1 MRLRNYVNTGRLVT
15 ILIPCVLIC
24 NGTAHGEFTFGEPTL
39 VGSVG
44 GMDVAYAQI
53 SRDGLELYFAPED
66 EAQCADIWV
75 IKRSSP
81 AEPWGKPIKLDAP
94 VNSEWQEISPSLS
107 PNGLELYF
115 ANINYGCGLYPDGSG
130 NDDLYVSRRATK
142 DDPWGEPENLG
153 PMVNSEYAEE
163 QPCISADGLSL
174 YFISERPG
182 GQGYYDLYVSTRPT
196 LEDPWEMAVN
206 LGPPVNS
213 GMEESTPFISSDGLS
228 LFFSA
233 GPRTLPFASQIYLSR
248 RQDPASPW
256 GRPQAYAPVQI
267 PGRLEFFPSFSE
279 NDPTVYFSNG
289 DDFYEGLFHLWQVK
303 VAPIVDFSG
312 DGKVDGRDVTVLA
325 NSWGSDDSVCDIS
338 PAPCGDWM
346 VDLQDLVTLAE
357 YIGQDIEDP
366 TLVAHWGLDEADGA
380 IAKESVGGQ
389 DGVLEGNPVWHP
401 DGGMVGGALQ
411 LDGVDDCIETPL
423 VLNPSEGPLG
433 VLAWILG
440 GAPGQV
446 IVCQNSGDN
455 WLMVRDDGVL
465 ATDLSSPGM
474 NDVLVS
480 DVSITD
486 GNWHRVCLTWDG
498 AVRSLYVDG
507 VLVAEDDKASL
518 AGQDAGLYIGARG
531 PGNRFR
537 AATFFSGLIDD
548 IRIYNRE
555 VRP

>member
-1 MRLRNYVNTGRLVT
+1 M
-15 ILIPCVLIC
+15 LIPYVLIC
-24 NGTAHGEFTFGEPTL
+24 SGTAHGEFTFGEPTL
-39 VGSVG
+39 VPSVSH
-44 GMDVAYAQI
+44 MDVAYAQI
-53 SRDGLELYFAPED
+53 SRDGLELYFARED
-66 EAQCADIWV
+66 EVHCADIWV

-81 AEPWGKPIKLDAP
+81 AEPWGKPVKLDAP

-153 PMVNSEYAEE
+153 PMVNSEYPDEE
-163 QPCISADGLSL
+163 PCISADGLSL

-196 LEDPWEMAVN
+196 LEDSWEMAVN

-213 GMEESTPFISSDGLS
+213 VMQESTPFISPDGLS

-233 GPRTLPFASQIYLSR
+233 GPRTLPFSSQIYLSR
-248 RQDPASPW
+248 RQDTASPW
-256 GRPQAYAPVQI
+256 GQPQPYQPVQI

-279 NDPTVYFSNG
+279 NDPTVYFLNG
-289 DDFYEGLFHLWQVK
+289 DDLYEGLFHLWQVK
-303 VAPIVDFSG
+303 VRPIVDFSG

-325 NSWGSDDSVCDIS
+325 NFWGSDDSVCDIS
-338 PAPCGDWM
+338 PAPCGDGM

-380 IAKESVGGQ
+380 IAKESVGGH
-389 DGVLEGNPVWHP
+389 DGVLAGNPVWHP

-433 VLAWILG
+433 VLVWVLG

-446 IVCQNSGDN
+446 IVCQKSGDN
-455 WLMVRDDGVL
+455 WLMLRDDGVL

-486 GNWHRVCLTWDG
+486 GNWHRVCLTCDG

-507 VLVAEDDKASL
+507 VLVAEDGKANL
-518 AGQDAGLYIGARG
+518 AGQDTGLYIGASA

-537 AATFFSGLIDD
+537 ASTYFCGLIDD
-548 IRIYNRE
+548 VRIYNRA
-555 VRP
+555 VKP